1 MSTLK
6 KKKQNNIE
14 PVVHLS
20 ADTWRTMGVSTG
32 EYNLNGNSKLD
43 HEEDEKTPFTEQEEV
58 NGNEKQLIEKCESQ
72 HNSSGSS
79 EEDGSEGVLTK
90 LKSDAVYREKF
101 LISLG
106 IMWSFFVLVSDSML

>member
-1 MSTLK
+1 
-6 KKKQNNIE
+6 
-14 PVVHLS
+14 
-20 ADTWRTMGVSTG
+20 MGVSTG

-43 HEEDEKTPFTEQEEV
+43 QEEDEKTPFTEQEEV
-58 NGNEKQLIEKCESQ
+58 NGNEKQLIEKCGSQ
-72 HNSSGSS
+72 HTSGSS
-79 EEDGSEGVLTK
+79 EEDGPEGVLTK

>member
-1 MSTLK
+1 
-6 KKKQNNIE
+6 
-14 PVVHLS
+14 
-20 ADTWRTMGVSTG
+20 MGVSTG

-79 EEDGSEGVLTK
+79 KEDDPEGVLTK